1 MDFYYEVSNS
11 PTFNTDPFNPLIRL
25 PFYLCA
31 LEKYMQYSLSLA
43 SRGSGFVAPNPM
55 VGALVVAEGRIIGEG
70 WHQEFGAAHAE
81 VNALNN
87 VKPEN
92 VHLLSEATLFVT
104 LEPCNHFGKTP
115 PCTEK
120 IINSGIKK
128 VVVGT
133 LDPNPLV
140 SGKGVAR
147 LRENAIN
154 VIVGIL
160 ENDCRELNK
169 FFFCFHEKKRPYI
182 TLKWAQSSDGFI
194 AGENNTPIHLTN
206 SYSDHLV
213 QKMRAE
219 HMAIFVGGRT
229 ILSDDPKL
237 TNRSGRGKNPVRIS
251 LDTKNNFP
259 PNLCIFNTEASSLIF
274 NFEKNEIKEN
284 VEFIKI
290 EKDEK
295 IFEKIM
301 AILFNKKINSILV
314 EGGTE
319 TINSFVKLKMWEEM
333 KIFITENKLSA
344 GINAPVLSGKG
355 ISSEQI
361 LDNSL
366 ITRINA

>member
-1 MDFYYEVSNS
+1 
-11 PTFNTDPFNPLIRL
+11 
-25 PFYLCA
+25 
-31 LEKYMQYSLSLA
+31 MQYCLTLA

-140 SGKGVAR
+140 SGKGIAR
-147 LRENAIN
+147 LKENGIE
-154 VIVGIL
+154 VIVGLL
-160 ENDCRELNK
+160 EKDCRELNK

-194 AGENNTPIHLTN
+194 AMENNNPVHLTN

-229 ILSDDPKL
+229 VLSDNPKL
-237 TNRSGRGKNPVRIS
+237 TNRSGSGKNPLRIS
-251 LDTKNNFP
+251 VDTQNNFP
-259 PNLCIFNTEASSLIF
+259 PHFSIFNSEAESIIF
-274 NFEKNEIKEN
+274 NFEKNEIREN

-290 EKDEK
+290 EKGENT
-295 IFEKIM
+295 FGQIM
-301 AILFNKKINSILV
+301 NILFEKKINSILV
-314 EGGTE
+314 EGGSN
-319 TINSFVKLKMWEEM
+319 TIDQLIKSNLWDEM
-333 KIFITENKLSA
+333 KIFDTPKILSTGIIAPATAGKEISTEK
-344 GINAPVLSGKG
+344 IY
-355 ISSEQI
+355 
-361 LDNSL
+361 DNTL
-366 ITRINA
+366 ITRHNA